1 MEWQQGQHVFISAPT
16 GAGKTTLVRPL
27 LDKRQFVVCLFTKLK
42 DPTIANEF
50 KGYKRFNEWPRY
62 GFKPSENRVMIW
74 PHPERSLAATKAK
87 HRAVMRHAFD
97 RIANDGGWTVYV
109 DELLYMTDNT
119 YGNMPAEVGMLHY
132 TGRSSGISMVTCAQR
147 PFHVPRIVL
156 SSATHAYFART
167 YDAGDRK
174 RLTELG
180 SIDSREVAYNFDH
193 AIKGRHDFVYLNPQG
208 NAPSRIVNTRE

>member
-1 MEWQQGQHVFISAPT
+1 
-16 GAGKTTLVRPL
+16 
-27 LDKRQFVVCLFTKLK
+27 
-42 DPTIANEF
+42 
-50 KGYKRFNEWPRY
+50 
-62 GFKPSENRVMIW
+62 
-74 PHPERSLAATKAK
+74 
-87 HRAVMRHAFD
+87 
-97 RIANDGGWTVYV
+97 
-109 DELLYMTDNT
+109 
-119 YGNMPAEVGMLHY
+119 
-132 TGRSSGISMVTCAQR
+132 VTCAQR